1 MLLLGATIDD
11 GGKSVRSAR
20 LILFY
25 LEGSE
30 NPADMFMKNLSLN
43 LLSSK
48 LNLN

>member
-11 GGKSVRSAR
+11 GGKSVRR